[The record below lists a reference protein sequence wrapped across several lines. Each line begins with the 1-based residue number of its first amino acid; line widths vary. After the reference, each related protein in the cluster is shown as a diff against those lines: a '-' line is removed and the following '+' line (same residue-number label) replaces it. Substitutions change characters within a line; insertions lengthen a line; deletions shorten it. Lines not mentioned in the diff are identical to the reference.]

1 MPRIRKR
8 GKTWS
13 FEIKKTSKS
22 KGYHGSGYRTKKE
35 AERVAKEIEL
45 QLASNIEF
53 NIQPEMTL
61 VDLFDSWLKVEI
73 LPQNIDDDTKKKYLK
88 RKRWLENYFNDLKIS
103 QILRS
108 DYQRFLNKYGE
119 RYEINE
125 LGRMHAN
132 VLKAVEFGKADLL
145 SIDNRFLLNVKLYSQ
160 KNPKDIDRKFIH
172 SVDDYNRI
180 VEYLLHFMDYRKTVL
195 HHIMYCMFRTGLRP
209 SEMLALKW
217 KDINF
222 KEQEIYTHCRWS
234 SSKHCIVPAKN
245 EHYYK
250 KLNKRNPSVRYVP
263 FSKEVYQVLMD
274 LKQEQNKI
282 LEILNITNDQ
292 DFVFYQF
299 ESKHPV
305 PDESTV
311 NKALK
316 RVLKKLDIEPLITL
330 YGARHTYGS
339 IKVQEGVPLE
349 VLAKWFGHKDTITLR
364 ETYIHLMKERKD
376 EWFEKEKN

>member
-1 MPRIRKR
+1 MARIRKR

-13 FEIKKTSKS
+13 FEIKKTSNS

-45 QLASNIEF
+45 QLAKNSEF
-53 NIQPEMTL
+53 NIQTEMTL

-125 LGRMHAN
+125 LGRMHSN

-145 SIDNRFLLNVKLYSQ
+145 SIDDRFLLNVKLYSQ
-160 KNPKDIDRKFIH
+160 KNPKDIDKKFIH

-195 HHIMYCMFRTGLRP
+195 HHIMYCMFRIGLRP

-217 KDINF
+217 QDINF

-263 FSKEVYQVLMD
+263 FSKEVYKVLMD
-274 LKQEQNKI
+274 LKKEQNKI
-282 LEILNITNDQ
+282 LEILNVTNDQ

-299 ESKHPV
+299 ESKYPV
-305 PDESTV
+305 PDESTGG
-311 NKALK
+311 KQ
-316 RVLKKLDIEPLITL
+316 I
-330 YGARHTYGS
+330 
-339 IKVQEGVPLE
+339 
-349 VLAKWFGHKDTITLR
+349 F
-364 ETYIHLMKERKD
+364 
-376 EWFEKEKN
+376 